1 MAFNIEI
8 DRSNIAETLS
18 VTYTMG
24 QINIYM
30 EIIRELKE
38 IPEGNEVN
46 VKKTIGLMQ
55 DKVQMLL
62 ALYPKAM
69 LEIETERAE
78 GLDVWLK

>member
-1 MAFNIEI
+1 MEI
-8 DRSNIAETLS
+8 DRNNIGESLS
-18 VTYTMG
+18 VAYTMG
-24 QINIYM
+24 QVNIYM

-38 IPEGNEVN
+38 IPEENVIN
-46 VKKTIGLMQ
+46 VKKTIGLLQ

-62 ALYPKAM
+62 ALNPKAM

>member
-62 ALYPKAM
+62 ALNPKTM